1 MPGPE
6 GGEPL
11 VRPYE
16 SMIIFDAELE
26 EPAIAAVLDRST
38 ELIRSGGGERGT
50 IDRWGKRAFAYEMRH
65 RREGYYVVMEYTAE
79 PAVAAE
85 IDRLLHLA
93 DEVLRHKTVRLPD
106 SIKVTSVGKPANK
119 ESAKPASKAS
129 DKPAAK
135 PADTTADK
143 PADTTADKTD
153 GDGDV
158 AAHSETS

>member
-1 MPGPE
+1 MVPGPE

-26 EPAIAAVLDRST
+26 EPAIASVLDRST
-38 ELIRSGGGERGT
+38 ELIRAGGGERGS

-106 SIKVTSVGKPANK
+106 SIKVSPARKPAGR
-119 ESAKPASKAS
+119 AAGRTGGDAPA
-129 DKPAAK
+129 
-135 PADTTADK
+135 
-143 PADTTADKTD
+143 
-153 GDGDV
+153 

>member
-1 MPGPE
+1 
-6 GGEPL
+6 

-38 ELIRSGGGERGT
+38 ELIRSGGGERGS

-93 DEVLRHKTVRLPD
+93 DEVIRHKTVRLPD
-106 SIKVTSVGKPANK
+106 SIKVASGGKPA
-119 ESAKPASKAS
+119 AGGGGRAGRAAASKAGRDTAGKAEGDTAS
-129 DKPAAK
+129 QAGGNEADGETEPAAS
-135 PADTTADK
+135 
-143 PADTTADKTD
+143 
-153 GDGDV
+153 
-158 AAHSETS
+158 SETS